1 MDRRSSVEHLEADMK
16 LNIMRSVQPVP
27 YRKAL
32 IRQRELH
39 AQRVAGSIPDTLW
52 LLEHPPVITT
62 GIRSNQE
69 NNILVNP
76 ERVGVELVQTE
87 RGGELTYHGPGQLVG
102 YLFVAIEN
110 YGYKVKRFVQR
121 LEKSFISYLAES
133 HGIRARHD
141 REHTG
146 VWVGMEKITAI
157 GIALRQRVTF
167 HGFAFNVN
175 TNLTHFNWIV
185 PCGIPNRGVTS
196 LEKLLG
202 APADID
208 AVAEGVAM
216 ALRSALGHDIS

>member
-1 MDRRSSVEHLEADMK
+1 MK
-16 LNIMRSVQPVP
+16 LDILRSARPVP
-27 YRKAL
+27 YREAL

-39 AQRVAGSIPDTLW
+39 AQRVTGQIPDTLW

-62 GIRSNQE
+62 GIRPNQE
-69 NNILVNP
+69 KNILINP
-76 ERVGVELVQTE
+76 EHVGVELVQTE

-121 LEKSFISYLAES
+121 LEETFISYLAEAY
-133 HGIRARHD
+133 GIHARHD
-141 REHTG
+141 SEYRG

-157 GIALRQRVTF
+157 GIALRQRVTH

-175 TNLTHFNWIV
+175 TNLAHYNWIV
-185 PCGIPNRGVTS
+185 PCGIVDRGVTS

-202 APADID
+202 APADMD
-208 AVAEGVAM
+208 AVAEEVAM
-216 ALRSALGHDIS
+216 AFRSALGYDTG